1 MIYDIDKTYVF
12 KTFRI
17 ASTRYRQLKEY
28 DPFLICSFSLFIKRA
43 LTRPGRFDSKVHV
56 LLPDVRG
63 RKEILNLYLA
73 KSPIAEG
80 IYTNEMEISIL
91 DTYIIFISI

>member
-1 MIYDIDKTYVF
+1 MLFLYFSKTLPDRHRFIYCLLLFNFFY
-12 KTFRI
+12 
-17 ASTRYRQLKEY
+17 
-28 DPFLICSFSLFIKRA
+28 LILLYTRA

-63 RKEILNLYLA
+63 RKEILNLYLT

-80 IYTNEMEISIL
+80 I
-91 DTYIIFISI
+91 